1 MSVFFTP
8 LIIFQLVVIVLA
20 TSKFA
25 PSDRTK
31 KPKRTKKQK
40 NAGEPVGVKK
50 PRKIVVQQ
58 PGANETP
65 IAQGERQCCTK
76 QTRPKTIEDFR
87 NCCDSPAEVAFLD
100 IMVQHYALKPVD
112 NCLMGQGITLEP
124 QFPIDRCRADFLI
137 NECLIIEIDGA
148 AYHTS
153 QEAVRRDTQ
162 RDKFIR
168 AHGFHIL
175 RIPAKYP
182 LFRASATVNKVR
194 RAISIVA
201 TGEVKKIIPKKSA
214 FSIQVHRSVG

>member
-1 MSVFFTP
+1 M
-8 LIIFQLVVIVLA
+8 
-20 TSKFA
+20 
-25 PSDRTK
+25 
-31 KPKRTKKQK
+31 
-40 NAGEPVGVKK
+40 
-50 PRKIVVQQ
+50 VQQ

-65 IAQGERQCCTK
+65 TAQGERQCCTK

-201 TGEVKKIIPKKSA
+201 TGEVKKNYPEEERFFHTGAQECGLKFKNTP
-214 FSIQVHRSVG
+214 VGLFKATKDTIVRHQC